1 MSTFI
6 NPPPFLAQPAF
17 SRKICFSA
25 SSCLCSLLT
34 SHSNGPQ
41 IKMHFFLLCSSF
53 LEIRNGCWPFIDFV
67 LGSSFK
73 WKIRSNLNVHLIL
86 FIIFW
91 THCFFINP
99 LDASILRD
107 TNMFFQYGWLWFFN
121 RANIYSIEASFLE
134 RYFWASTAAFLN
146 SWAINH
152 IIYPIISQQ
161 PWRATQSWF
170 LLQVREHEILSK
182 LGKNKCE
189 NVSILSTGP

>member
-41 IKMHFFLLCSSF
+41 IEMHFSLCSSL
-53 LEIRNGCWPFIDFV
+53 LEIRSGCWPFLAFV
-67 LGSSFK
+67 LSSSFK
-73 WKIRSNLNVHLIL
+73 WKVRSNLNVHLVL

-107 TNMFFQYGWLWFFN
+107 TNVFLLYRWLWFFS

-134 RYFWASTAAFLN
+134 RYCWASAASSSFKQSSHKPHYIFCYFPATLEGN
-146 SWAINH
+146 SVLVPFTGEGAWN
-152 IIYPIISQQ
+152 PE
-161 PWRATQSWF
+161 
-170 LLQVREHEILSK
+170 QVRQE
-182 LGKNKCE
+182 
-189 NVSILSTGP
+189 